1 MSSKISNVTNQLSLN
16 IHCQL
21 DAFKLKV
28 KQTLPL
34 NGITGIYGRSGSGKS
49 TLLRIIAG
57 LSPQATGKI
66 IFQGSQLLSSD
77 EKCFVKAEKRQIS
90 MVFQDSRLFPHLTV
104 LENLQFAVKRR
115 LTNTLNIEEII
126 KLTELEDLIYAPT
139 ATLSGGEQQRVALAR
154 AILVE
159 PKLLLLDEPLS
170 ALDYSSKNKLL
181 QLLNK
186 VSQQLKLPI
195 LYVSHSLA
203 ELQQVADKL
212 LVLNLGQVEAY
223 GNIHQ
228 IIHKLN
234 HQPESQHEHVE
245 YSMPQLANQQTSLS
259 LPLKNINE
267 NHQLITLALGE
278 KQEIQLPFNTH
289 LSTLLKENTEQKKIN
304 VRCFVLATD
313 ISICLTEPVDSS
325 IVNQLFGKIIDIT
338 VHQQQV
344 LVTVNCQQQDFF
356 ISISSYSLDKLAL
369 RVDLSVYL
377 QFKASA
383 VRTHI
388 R

>member
-1 MSSKISNVTNQLSLN
+1 MSEERSKKVNQLTLD

-21 DAFKLKV
+21 DAFELEI
-28 KQTLPL
+28 KQTLAL
-34 NGITGIYGRSGSGKS
+34 KDITGIYGRSGSGKS

-57 LSPQATGKI
+57 LNAQASGQIT
-66 IFQGSQLLSSD
+66 FDDTQLLSSED
-77 EKCFVKAEKRQIS
+77 KCFVKAEKRQVS

-104 LENLQFAVKRR
+104 LENLTFAVKRR
-115 LTNTLNIEEII
+115 LTNKLTLDEII
-126 KLTELEDLIYAPT
+126 KLTELEALIHSPT
-139 ATLSGGEQQRVALAR
+139 STLSGGEQQRVALAR

-170 ALDYSSKNKLL
+170 ALDYSSKNTLL

-186 VSQQLKLPI
+186 VSRQLQLPI

-212 LVLNLGQVEAY
+212 LVLDLGKMKAY
-223 GNIHQ
+223 GDIHQ
-228 IIHKLN
+228 VIHQLN
-234 HQPESQHEHVE
+234 DFQDSI
-245 YSMPQLANQQTSLS
+245 PQLAHQQTSLS
-259 LPLKNINE
+259 LPVKKVNE
-267 NHQLITLALGE
+267 HHQLVTLALGD
-278 KQEIQLPFNTH
+278 KQEIQLPISPY
-289 LSTLLKENTEQKKIN
+289 LSTQLKENQLIKTAKAEALQ
-304 VRCFVLATD
+304 VRCFILATD
-313 ISICLTEPVDSS
+313 ISICLTEPTDSS
-325 IVNQLFGKIIDIT
+325 IVNQLLGKITAIST
-338 VHQQQV
+338 NQHHV
-344 LVTVNCQQQDFF
+344 LVTVNCQHQAFF

-369 RVDLSVYL
+369 RIDLSVYL